1 MSTEAR
7 NSAPATAVE
16 VRGARVH
23 NLADIDVDIPLNR
36 LARPMTDI
44 NTYNHTDNAD
54 NTNNSYLQTDK
65 CRV

>member
-23 NLADIDVDIPLNR
+23 NLQGIDIDVPLNT
-36 LARPMTDI
+36 LVETHD
-44 NTYNHTDNAD
+44 
-54 NTNNSYLQTDK
+54 
-65 CRV
+65 